1 MSEVKLYDHQKEAL
15 NLSKGKNKLAFYHD
29 M

>member
-1 MSEVKLYDHQKEAL
+1 MSEVKLYEHQKEAL
-15 NLSKGKNKLAFYHD
+15 NLSKGKNKVAFYHD

>member
-1 MSEVKLYDHQKEAL
+1 MSKVKLYDHQKEAL
-15 NLSKGKNKLAFYHD
+15 NLSKGKNKVAFYHD

>member
-1 MSEVKLYDHQKEAL
+1 MSCVKLYDHQNDAL
-15 NLSKGKNKLAFYHD
+15 TDVKSKNRVAFYHD